1 MGVLAAHRAQPD
13 AGQHPI
19 RLPYIGPL
27 PRLVEVI
34 VSFWP
39 LGRRHKAPEQAPPAR
54 VESVPTGLPLVE
66 LWTAEGRRT
75 VAVDPGSMRVTD
87 LLNGD
92 PIVKVVVVDAAH
104 GDPPPSLEPGPH
116 NAWQDLDM
124 DEVLLAFPPP
134 QATDPRRRL
143 HRPRQ
148 LIELAIGPFEVSGSV
163 HVPPGAQAAGFLFR
177 KGGRFEPVTRATVR
191 DTRFE
196 LFEQRAEVVLVNL
209 RRVDVL
215 RDVGLGDSTQV
226 EVAEGSDANPPS
238 G

>member
-1 MGVLAAHRAQPD
+1 
-13 AGQHPI
+13 
-19 RLPYIGPL
+19 
-27 PRLVEVI
+27 

-39 LGRRHKAPEQAPPAR
+39 LGRREKAPDDARPAPLEPA
-54 VESVPTGLPLVE
+54 SGGLPLVE

-75 VAVDPGSMRVTD
+75 VAVDPAGSRVTD
-87 LLNGD
+87 FLNGE
-92 PIVKVVVVDAAH
+92 PIVQAVIVDTTQ
-104 GDPPPSLEPGPH
+104 GDPPASLEPGPH
-116 NAWQDLDM
+116 HAWREIDVN
-124 DEVLLAFPPP
+124 EVLLAFPPP
-134 QATDPRRRL
+134 QAGDPRRRL

-148 LIELAIGPFEVSGSV
+148 LIELRIGPFEVSGSV

-177 KGGRFEPVTRATVR
+177 RGARFEPVTRATVR

-215 RDVGLGDSTQV
+215 RDLGVGDSAQA
-226 EVAEGSDANPPS
+226 ELAEGTESDAPS